1 MRFRDYFS
9 VKHILFATVLMGLMI
24 FFAFRQSNNTVK
36 VYFEQDQVVAT
47 SAKYSLGM
55 PYDQIASAELKELPF
70 EGDRVASA
78 YDDET
83 LRAGI
88 WNNDTWGEYYI
99 VADLDAKNCIV
110 VTLDDGRIFV
120 FSRKDNATT
129 EADYQTLMGCLK

>member
-9 VKHILFATVLMGLMI
+9 VKHILFAIALMGLMI
-24 FFAFRQSNNTVK
+24 FFAIRQSNNTVK

-55 PYDQIASAELKELPF
+55 PYDQIASAELTELPF

-78 YDDET
+78 YDDDT
-83 LRAGI
+83 LRAGV
-88 WNNDTWGEYYI
+88 WHNDTWGEYYI
-99 VADLDAKNCIV
+99 VADLDAKNCIE

-120 FSRKDNATT
+120 FSRKNDSTT
-129 EADYQTLMGCLK
+129 EEDYRQLMECIK